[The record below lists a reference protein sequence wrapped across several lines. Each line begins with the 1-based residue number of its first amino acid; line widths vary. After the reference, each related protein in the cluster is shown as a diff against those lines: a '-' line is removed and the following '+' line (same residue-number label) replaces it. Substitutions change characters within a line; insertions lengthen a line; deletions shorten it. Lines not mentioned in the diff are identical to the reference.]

1 MKVSNVCVENR
12 KGEIFAKLRMY
23 DKTIEKP
30 HMAEDKKEEGV
41 SLFSQSADLIDSD
54 PLEEIFALNL
64 GDFLSEHLISDD
76 LAKKISE
83 KETDKVEG
91 LKNQLSELI
100 SIYSK
105 DKTLTILG
113 FNSKEDYIIYNSIAK
128 TIKEMSAVDA
138 CHIYLTKDNAGGFTD
153 NNHDLILVGTSVKT
167 KGDLYEKNIG
177 YKFDDDSIAMQAYKN
192 RKTIELN
199 ANEIKDL
206 KPIKEIGEDKAVY
219 CLSVPMKSSLDC
231 VGVIVIQ
238 NYEEKELDP
247 NFVNMCEI
255 TADLFATSMA
265 FQKEAEEA
273 EELINDPEA
282 DVADLQHLRAEIT
295 ALIGDLGDEQQA
307 FVENLARAVDSRSH
321 FRQDYSR
328 AVAELSVEICTALGL
343 NEKTKDLVYYAA
355 LLRNIGKIT
364 LPVEIFDK
372 KGTLTKEEWAK
383 LYNHPNIGVNLLMS
397 INFMAEVIPYIHY
410 HKERWNGTGREGL
423 SGQSIPLGSRI
434 IAIADAYCALTTER
448 SYRKAMSVDK
458 ALEIMK
464 EEASEKWDPML
475 IDTLVELKHNK

>member
-1 MKVSNVCVENR
+1 MSKI
-12 KGEIFAKLRMY
+12 EIERLVRRMAQKE
-23 DKTIEKP
+23 DKT
-30 HMAEDKKEEGV
+30 HMEDKKEEGI

-83 KETDKVEG
+83 KETDKVAG
-91 LKNQLSELI
+91 LKNQLNELI

-113 FNSKEDYIIYNSIAK
+113 FNSKEDYIIYSSIAK

-138 CHIYLTKDNAGGFTD
+138 CHIYLTKDNAGGFS
-153 NNHDLILVGTSVKT
+153 NGGHDLLLVGTSEKIG
-167 KGDLYEKNIG
+167 GDLYSKNIG
-177 YKFDDDSIAMQAYKN
+177 YNFDDESIAMETYKSC
-192 RKTIELN
+192 KTIELDKKQ
-199 ANEIKDL
+199 IQSL

-231 VGVIVIQ
+231 VGVIVIE

-247 NFVNMCEI
+247 NFINMCEI

-265 FQKEAEEA
+265 FQKEAEDA
-273 EELINDPEA
+273 EVLINDEEA
-282 DVADLQHLRAEIT
+282 TVTDLQHLRAEIT

-321 FRQDYSR
+321 FKQNYSR
-328 AVAELSVEICTALGL
+328 AVAELSVEICSELGL

-364 LPVEIFDK
+364 LPIEIFDK
-372 KGTLTKEEWAK
+372 KGELTKEEWAK

-434 IAIADAYCALTTER
+434 IAIADAYCALTTDR
-448 SYRKAMSVDK
+448 SYRKAMSVEK
-458 ALEIMK
+458 ALEIMR
-464 EEASEKWDPML
+464 EEASIKWDPML
-475 IDTLVELKHNK
+475 VDVLINLKCNK

>member
-1 MKVSNVCVENR
+1 ME
-12 KGEIFAKLRMY
+12 E
-23 DKTIEKP
+23 
-30 HMAEDKKEEGV
+30 KKEDGV
-41 SLFSQSADLIDSD
+41 SLFAQSADLIDSD

-64 GDFLSEHLISDD
+64 GDFLSEHLISED
-76 LAKKISE
+76 LAQKISA
-83 KETDKVEG
+83 KETDKCEG
-91 LKNQLSELI
+91 LKKQLSELI

-128 TIKEMSAVDA
+128 TIKEMAAVDA
-138 CHIYLTKDNAGGFTD
+138 CHIYLTKDNAGGFT
-153 NNHDLILVGTSVKT
+153 NNHHDLILVGTSVKMD
-167 KGDLYEKNIG
+167 GNLYSKNIG
-177 YKFDDDSIAMQAYKN
+177 YKFTDDSIAMEAYKN
-192 RKTIELN
+192 RKTVELTDCSQI
-199 ANEIKDL
+199 AGL
-206 KPIKEIGEDKAVY
+206 KPIKEIKEDKAVY
-219 CLSVPMKSSLDC
+219 CLSVPMKSSLEC

-238 NYEEKELDP
+238 NYEQKELDS

-273 EELINDPEA
+273 EKLIA
-282 DVADLQHLRAEIT
+282 DEDVAVADLQHLRAEIT

-307 FVENLARAVDSRSH
+307 FVENLAKAVDSRSH
-321 FRQDYSR
+321 FRADYSR
-328 AVAELSVEICTALGL
+328 AVAELSVEICTALEL

-364 LPVEIFDK
+364 LPVEIFNK
-372 KGTLTKEEWAK
+372 KGALTKEEWGK

-448 SYRKAMSVDK
+448 TYRKAMPVEK
-458 ALEIMK
+458 ALTIMK

-475 IDTLVELKHNK
+475 VDTLIELKHNK

>member
-1 MKVSNVCVENR
+1 MSKI
-12 KGEIFAKLRMY
+12 EIERLVRRMAQKE
-23 DKTIEKP
+23 DKT
-30 HMAEDKKEEGV
+30 HMEDKKEEGI

-83 KETDKVEG
+83 KETDKVAG
-91 LKNQLSELI
+91 LKNQLNELI

-113 FNSKEDYIIYNSIAK
+113 FNSKEDYIIYSSIAK

-138 CHIYLTKDNAGGFTD
+138 CHIYLTKDNAGGFS
-153 NNHDLILVGTSVKT
+153 NRGHDLLLVGTSEKIG
-167 KGDLYEKNIG
+167 GDLYSKNIG
-177 YKFDDDSIAMQAYKN
+177 YNFDDESIAMETYKSC
-192 RKTIELN
+192 KTIELDKKQ
-199 ANEIKDL
+199 IQSL

-231 VGVIVIQ
+231 VGVIVIE

-247 NFVNMCEI
+247 NFINMCEI

-265 FQKEAEEA
+265 FQKEAEDAEA
-273 EELINDPEA
+273 LINDEEA
-282 DVADLQHLRAEIT
+282 TVTDLQHLRAEIT

-321 FRQDYSR
+321 FKQNYSR
-328 AVAELSVEICTALGL
+328 AVAELSVEICSELGL

-364 LPVEIFDK
+364 LPIEIFDK
-372 KGTLTKEEWAK
+372 KGELTKEEWAK

-434 IAIADAYCALTTER
+434 IAIADAYCALTTDR
-448 SYRKAMSVDK
+448 SYRKAMSVEK
-458 ALEIMK
+458 ALEIMR
-464 EEASEKWDPML
+464 EEASIKWDPML
-475 IDTLVELKHNK
+475 VDVLINLKCNK

>member
-1 MKVSNVCVENR
+1 MSKI
-12 KGEIFAKLRMY
+12 EIERLVRRMAQKE
-23 DKTIEKP
+23 DKE
-30 HMAEDKKEEGV
+30 HMEDKKEEGV

-83 KETDKVEG
+83 KETDKVAG
-91 LKNQLSELI
+91 LKNQLNELI

-113 FNSKEDYIIYNSIAK
+113 FNSKEDYIIYSSIAK
-128 TIKEMSAVDA
+128 TIKEMSGVDA
-138 CHIYLTKDNAGGFTD
+138 CHIYLTKDNAGGFS
-153 NNHDLILVGTSVKT
+153 NEGHDLLLVGTSVKVD
-167 KGDLYEKNIG
+167 GDLYSKKIG
-177 YKFDDDSIAMQAYKN
+177 YSFDDESIAVETYKSC
-192 RKTIELN
+192 KTIELDKKQI
-199 ANEIKDL
+199 ESL

-265 FQKEAEEA
+265 FQKEAEDAEA
-273 EELINDPEA
+273 LINDEEA
-282 DVADLQHLRAEIT
+282 TVTDLQHLRAEIT

-321 FRQDYSR
+321 FKQNYSR
-328 AVAELSVEICTALGL
+328 AVAELSVEICSELGL

-364 LPVEIFDK
+364 LPIEIFDK
-372 KGTLTKEEWAK
+372 KGELTKEEWAK

-410 HKERWNGTGREGL
+410 HKEHWNGTGREGL

-434 IAIADAYCALTTER
+434 IAIADAYCALTTDR
-448 SYRKAMSVDK
+448 TYRKAMSVEK
-458 ALEIMK
+458 ALEIMR
-464 EEASEKWDPML
+464 EESSIKWDPML
-475 IDTLVELKHNK
+475 VDVLINLKCNK

>member
-1 MKVSNVCVENR
+1 M
-12 KGEIFAKLRMY
+12 RMY

-153 NNHDLILVGTSVKT
+153 NNHDLILVGTSAKT

-219 CLSVPMKSSLDC
+219 CLSVPMKRVLW
-231 VGVIVIQ
+231 
-238 NYEEKELDP
+238 
-247 NFVNMCEI
+247 
-255 TADLFATSMA
+255 TA
-265 FQKEAEEA
+265 
-273 EELINDPEA
+273 
-282 DVADLQHLRAEIT
+282 
-295 ALIGDLGDEQQA
+295 
-307 FVENLARAVDSRSH
+307 
-321 FRQDYSR
+321 
-328 AVAELSVEICTALGL
+328 
-343 NEKTKDLVYYAA
+343 
-355 LLRNIGKIT
+355 
-364 LPVEIFDK
+364 
-372 KGTLTKEEWAK
+372 
-383 LYNHPNIGVNLLMS
+383 
-397 INFMAEVIPYIHY
+397 
-410 HKERWNGTGREGL
+410 
-423 SGQSIPLGSRI
+423 
-434 IAIADAYCALTTER
+434 
-448 SYRKAMSVDK
+448 
-458 ALEIMK
+458 
-464 EEASEKWDPML
+464 
-475 IDTLVELKHNK
+475 

>member
-1 MKVSNVCVENR
+1 ME
-12 KGEIFAKLRMY
+12 E
-23 DKTIEKP
+23 EK
-30 HMAEDKKEEGV
+30 KQEGI

-76 LAKKISE
+76 LAQKISE
-83 KETDKVEG
+83 KETDKTEG
-91 LKNQLSELI
+91 LKKQLNELI

-128 TIKEMSAVDA
+128 TIKEMAAVDA
-138 CHIYLTKDNAGGFTD
+138 CHIYLTKENAGGFTD
-153 NNHDLILVGTSVKT
+153 SNHDLILVGTSVKID
-167 KGDLYEKNIG
+167 GDLYSKNIG
-177 YKFDDDSIAMQAYKN
+177 YKFEDDSVAMQAYKSG
-192 RKTIELN
+192 KTIELADLSSMKN
-199 ANEIKDL
+199 L
-206 KPIKEIGEDKAVY
+206 KPIKDIKEDKAVY
-219 CLSVPMKSSLDC
+219 CLSVPMKSSLEC

-238 NYEEKELDP
+238 NYEEKELDAD
-247 NFVNMCEI
+247 FVHMCEI

-273 EELINDPEA
+273 EKLINDTDA
-282 DVADLQHLRAEIT
+282 DVSELQHLRAEIT

-307 FVENLARAVDSRSH
+307 FVENLARAVDKRSH
-321 FRQDYSR
+321 FKVNYSR
-328 AVAELSVEICTALGL
+328 AVAELSVEICTELGL

-372 KGTLTKEEWAK
+372 KGSLTKDEWAK

-434 IAIADAYCALTTER
+434 IAIADAYCALTTDR
-448 SYRKAMSVDK
+448 TYRKAMPVEQ
-458 ALEIMK
+458 ALKIMK
-464 EEASEKWDPML
+464 EEACEKWDPML
-475 IDTLVELKHNK
+475 VDTLIGLKS

>member
-1 MKVSNVCVENR
+1 ME
-12 KGEIFAKLRMY
+12 E
-23 DKTIEKP
+23 
-30 HMAEDKKEEGV
+30 KKEEGI
-41 SLFSQSADLIDSD
+41 SLFSQSSDLIDCD

-64 GDFLSEHLISDD
+64 GDFLSEHLISED

-83 KETDKVEG
+83 KETDKCEG
-91 LKNQLSELI
+91 LKKQLSELI

-105 DKTLTILG
+105 DKALTILG

-128 TIKEMSAVDA
+128 TIKEMAAVDA
-138 CHIYLTKDNAGGFTD
+138 CHIYLTKENAGGFTK
-153 NNHDLILVGTSVKT
+153 NHHDLILVGTSVKI
-167 KGDLYEKNIG
+167 KGDLYKKNIG
-177 YKFDDDSIAMQAYKN
+177 YKFNDDSVAMKAFKERQTVELLESDIAH
-192 RKTIELN
+192 
-199 ANEIKDL
+199 L
-206 KPIKEIGEDKAVY
+206 KPITEIDEDKAVY

-238 NYEEKELDP
+238 NYTHKEIEPD
-247 NFVNMCEI
+247 FINMCEI
-255 TADLFATSMA
+255 TAALFATSMA
-265 FQKEAEEA
+265 FQKESEEA
-273 EELINDPEA
+273 EKLINDPDA
-282 DVADLQHLRAEIT
+282 DIADLQHLRAEIT

-321 FRQDYSR
+321 FKADYSR
-328 AVAELSVEICTALGL
+328 AVAQLSVEICSALGL

-364 LPVEIFDK
+364 LPIEIFDK
-372 KGTLTKEEWAK
+372 KEALTKEEWAK

-410 HKERWNGTGREGL
+410 HKERWDGTGREGL
-423 SGQSIPLGSRI
+423 KGQSIPLGSRI

-448 SYRKAMSVDK
+448 TYRKAMSVEK
-458 ALEIMK
+458 ALSVMK

-475 IDTLVELKHNK
+475 VDVLVDLKDK

>member
-1 MKVSNVCVENR
+1 ME
-12 KGEIFAKLRMY
+12 E
-23 DKTIEKP
+23 
-30 HMAEDKKEEGV
+30 KKEDGV
-41 SLFSQSADLIDSD
+41 SLFAQSADLIDSD

-64 GDFLSEHLISDD
+64 GDFLSEHLISED
-76 LAKKISE
+76 LAQKISA
-83 KETDKVEG
+83 KETDKCEG
-91 LKNQLSELI
+91 LKKQLSELI

-128 TIKEMSAVDA
+128 TIKEMAAVDA

-153 NNHDLILVGTSVKT
+153 NHHDLILVGTSVKMD
-167 KGDLYEKNIG
+167 GDLYSKNIG
-177 YKFDDDSIAMQAYKN
+177 YKFTDDSIAMEAYKN
-192 RKTIELN
+192 RKTVELTDCSQI
-199 ANEIKDL
+199 AGL
-206 KPIKEIGEDKAVY
+206 KPIKEIKEDKAVY
-219 CLSVPMKSSLDC
+219 CLSVPMKSSLEC

-238 NYEEKELDP
+238 NYEQKELDS

-273 EELINDPEA
+273 EKLIA
-282 DVADLQHLRAEIT
+282 DEDVAVADLQHLRAEIT

-307 FVENLARAVDSRSH
+307 FVENLAKAVDSRSH
-321 FRQDYSR
+321 FRADYSR
-328 AVAELSVEICTALGL
+328 AVAELSVEICTALEL

-364 LPVEIFDK
+364 LPVEIFNK
-372 KGTLTKEEWAK
+372 KGALTKEEWGK

-448 SYRKAMSVDK
+448 TYRKAMPVEK
-458 ALEIMK
+458 ALTIMK

-475 IDTLVELKHNK
+475 VDTLIELKHNK

>member
-1 MKVSNVCVENR
+1 MSKI
-12 KGEIFAKLRMY
+12 EIERLIRRMAQKE
-23 DKTIEKP
+23 DKE
-30 HMAEDKKEEGV
+30 HMEDKKEEGV

-83 KETDKVEG
+83 KETDKVAR
-91 LKNQLSELI
+91 LKNQLNELI

-113 FNSKEDYIIYNSIAK
+113 FNSKEDYIIYSSIAK
-128 TIKEMSAVDA
+128 TIKEMSGVDA
-138 CHIYLTKDNAGGFTD
+138 CHIYLTKDNAGGFSAKG
-153 NNHDLILVGTSVKT
+153 HDLLLVGTSVKVD
-167 KGDLYEKNIG
+167 GDLYSQNIG
-177 YKFDDDSIAMQAYKN
+177 YSFDDESIAVETYKSC
-192 RKTIELN
+192 KTIELN
-199 ANEIKDL
+199 AKQIQGL
-206 KPIKEIGEDKAVY
+206 KPIKAIGEDKAVY
-219 CLSVPMKSSLDC
+219 SLSVPMKSSLDC

-238 NYEEKELDP
+238 NYEAKELDP

-265 FQKEAEEA
+265 FQKEAEDAEA
-273 EELINDPEA
+273 LINDEDA
-282 DVADLQHLRAEIT
+282 TVTDLQHLRAEIT

-307 FVENLARAVDSRSH
+307 FVENLARAVDLRSH
-321 FRQDYSR
+321 FKQNYSR
-328 AVAELSVEICTALGL
+328 AVAELSVEICSELGL

-364 LPVEIFDK
+364 LPIEIFDK
-372 KGTLTKEEWAK
+372 KGELTKEEWTK

-434 IAIADAYCALTTER
+434 IAIADAYCALTTDR
-448 SYRKAMSVDK
+448 TYRKAMSVEK
-458 ALEIMK
+458 ALEIMR
-464 EEASEKWDPML
+464 EESSIKWDPML
-475 IDTLVELKHNK
+475 VDVLINLKCNK

>member
-1 MKVSNVCVENR
+1 MSDEQQQEN
-12 KGEIFAKLRMY
+12 
-23 DKTIEKP
+23 
-30 HMAEDKKEEGV
+30 V
-41 SLFSQSADLIDSD
+41 SLFSQSTEFMDCD

-64 GDFLSEHLISDD
+64 GDFLSEHLISED

-83 KETDKVEG
+83 KETDKTEG
-91 LKNQLSELI
+91 LKKQLTELI

-113 FNSKEDYIIYNSIAK
+113 FNSKEDYIIYSSIAK
-128 TIKEMSAVDA
+128 TIKEMAAVDA
-138 CHIYLTKDNAGGFTD
+138 CHIYLTKDNIGGLTD
-153 NNHDLILVGTSVKT
+153 SDYDLNLVGTSVKIN
-167 KGDLYEKNIG
+167 GDLYSKNIG
-177 YKFDDDSIAMQAYKN
+177 YNANDNSVAMRAYKE
-192 RKTIELN
+192 RKTIEISKSSEFEN
-199 ANEIKDL
+199 L
-206 KPIKEIGEDKAVY
+206 KPIEELNEDKAVY
-219 CLSVPMKSSLDC
+219 CLSVPMKSSFDC
-231 VGVIVIQ
+231 VGTIVIQ
-238 NYEEKELDP
+238 NYTNKELDE
-247 NFVNMCEI
+247 NFVHMCEI

-273 EELINDPEA
+273 EKLIADPDA
-282 DVADLQHLRAEIT
+282 DISELQHLRAEIT

-321 FRQDYSR
+321 FKTDYSK
-328 AVAELSVEICTALGL
+328 AVANLSVEICNELGL

-364 LPVEIFDK
+364 LPIEIFNK
-372 KGTLTKEEWAK
+372 KGELTKEEWAK

-434 IAIADAYCALTTER
+434 IAIADAFCALTTAR
-448 SYRKAMSVDK
+448 TYRKAMPVEK
-458 ALEIMK
+458 ALVIMK
-464 EEASEKWDPML
+464 EEANEKWDPML
-475 IDTLVELKHNK
+475 VDVLVELKHN

>member
-1 MKVSNVCVENR
+1 
-12 KGEIFAKLRMY
+12 
-23 DKTIEKP
+23 
-30 HMAEDKKEEGV
+30 MAEERYYNMEEKKEEGV
-41 SLFSQSADLIDSD
+41 SLFSQSADLIDCD

-64 GDFLSEHLISDD
+64 GDFLSEHLISED

-83 KETDKVEG
+83 KNTDKCEG
-91 LKNQLSELI
+91 LKKQLSELI

-128 TIKEMSAVDA
+128 TIKEMTAVDA
-138 CHIYLTKDNAGGFTD
+138 CHIYLTKDNAGGLTD
-153 NNHDLILVGTSVKT
+153 NNKDLILVGTSVNIG
-167 KGDLYEKNIG
+167 GDLYSKNIG
-177 YKFDDDSIAMQAYKN
+177 YKYSDDSIPTTAIKE
-192 RKTIELN
+192 RKTVELIEADIEKLT
-199 ANEIKDL
+199 
-206 KPIKEIGEDKAVY
+206 PIKELDEDKAVY
-219 CLSVPMKSSLDC
+219 CLSVPMKNSLDC

-238 NYEEKELDP
+238 NYTYKEIEPD
-247 NFVNMCEI
+247 FIHMCEI

-265 FQKEAEEA
+265 FQKESEEA
-273 EELINDPEA
+273 EALINDPEA
-282 DVADLQHLRAEIT
+282 DVTELQHLRAEIT

-307 FVENLARAVDSRSH
+307 FVENLAKAVDSRSH
-321 FRQDYSR
+321 FKADYSR
-328 AVAELSVEICTALGL
+328 AVAQLSVEICSAIGL

-372 KGTLTKEEWAK
+372 KDSLTKEEWAK

-410 HKERWNGTGREGL
+410 HKELWNGTGREGL

-448 SYRKAMSVDK
+448 RYRKAMSVEK
-458 ALEIMK
+458 ALDIMK
-464 EEASEKWDPML
+464 EEANEKWDPML
-475 IDTLVELKHNK
+475 VDVLVELKDK

>member
-1 MKVSNVCVENR
+1 ME
-12 KGEIFAKLRMY
+12 E
-23 DKTIEKP
+23 
-30 HMAEDKKEEGV
+30 KKEDGV
-41 SLFSQSADLIDSD
+41 SLFAQSADLIDSD

-64 GDFLSEHLISDD
+64 GDFLSEHLISED
-76 LAKKISE
+76 LAQKISA
-83 KETDKVEG
+83 KETDKCEG
-91 LKNQLSELI
+91 LKKQLSELI

-128 TIKEMSAVDA
+128 TIKEMAAVDA

-153 NNHDLILVGTSVKT
+153 NNHDLILVGTSVKMD
-167 KGDLYEKNIG
+167 GDLYSKNIG
-177 YKFDDDSIAMQAYKN
+177 YKFTDDSIAMEAYKN
-192 RKTIELN
+192 RRTVELTDCSQI
-199 ANEIKDL
+199 ADL
-206 KPIKEIGEDKAVY
+206 KPIKEIKEDKAVY
-219 CLSVPMKSSLDC
+219 CLSVPMKSSLEC

-238 NYEEKELDP
+238 NYEKKELDA

-273 EELINDPEA
+273 EKLIA
-282 DVADLQHLRAEIT
+282 DEDVAVADLQHLRAEIT

-307 FVENLARAVDSRSH
+307 FVENLAKAVDSRSH
-321 FRQDYSR
+321 FRADYSR
-328 AVAELSVEICTALGL
+328 AVAELSVEICTALEL

-364 LPVEIFDK
+364 LPVEIFNK
-372 KGTLTKEEWAK
+372 KGALTKEEWAK

-448 SYRKAMSVDK
+448 TYRKAMPVEK
-458 ALEIMK
+458 ALTIMK

-475 IDTLVELKHNK
+475 VDTLIELKHNK

>member
-1 MKVSNVCVENR
+1 ME
-12 KGEIFAKLRMY
+12 Y
-23 DKTIEKP
+23 
-30 HMAEDKKEEGV
+30 KKEEGA
-41 SLFSQSADLIDSD
+41 SLFSQSADLIDTD

-83 KETDKVEG
+83 KETDKVSG
-91 LKNQLSELI
+91 LKNQLNELI

-113 FNSKEDYIIYNSIAK
+113 FNSKEDYIIYSSIAK

-138 CHIYLTKDNAGGFTD
+138 CHIYLTKDNAGGFS
-153 NNHDLILVGTSVKT
+153 NAGNDLLLVGTSVKID
-167 KGDLYEKNIG
+167 GDLYSKNIG
-177 YKFDDDSIAMQAYKN
+177 YNFEDKSIAVETYKSC
-192 RKTIELN
+192 KTIELN
-199 ANEIKDL
+199 KEQIQNL
-206 KPIKEIGEDKAVY
+206 QPIKEINEDKAVY
-219 CLSVPMKSSLDC
+219 SLSVPMKSSLDC

-238 NYEEKELDP
+238 NYEERQLEP

-273 EELINDPEA
+273 EKLINDAETT
-282 DVADLQHLRAEIT
+282 VTDLQHLRAEIT

-321 FRQDYSR
+321 FKQNYSR
-328 AVAELSVEICTALGL
+328 AVAELSVDICSELGL

-364 LPVEIFDK
+364 LPIEIFDK
-372 KGTLTKEEWAK
+372 KGELTKEEWAK

-434 IAIADAYCALTTER
+434 IAIADAYCALTTDR
-448 SYRKAMSVDK
+448 SYRTAMNVEK
-458 ALEIMK
+458 ALEIMR
-464 EEASEKWDPML
+464 EESGIKWDPML
-475 IDTLVELKHNK
+475 VDVLINLKCKK

>member
-1 MKVSNVCVENR
+1 MSKI
-12 KGEIFAKLRMY
+12 EIERLVRRMAQKE
-23 DKTIEKP
+23 DKE
-30 HMAEDKKEEGV
+30 HMEDKKEEGV

-83 KETDKVEG
+83 KETDKVAG
-91 LKNQLSELI
+91 LKNQLNELI

-113 FNSKEDYIIYNSIAK
+113 FNSKEDYIIYSSIAK
-128 TIKEMSAVDA
+128 TIKEMSGVDA
-138 CHIYLTKDNAGGFTD
+138 CHIYLTKDNAGGFS
-153 NNHDLILVGTSVKT
+153 NESHDLLLVGTSVKVD
-167 KGDLYEKNIG
+167 GDLYSKKIG
-177 YKFDDDSIAMQAYKN
+177 YSFDDESIAVETYKSC
-192 RKTIELN
+192 KTIELDKKQI
-199 ANEIKDL
+199 ETL

-265 FQKEAEEA
+265 FQKEAEDAEA
-273 EELINDPEA
+273 LINDEEA
-282 DVADLQHLRAEIT
+282 TVTDLQHLRAEIT

-321 FRQDYSR
+321 FKQNYSR
-328 AVAELSVEICTALGL
+328 AVAELSVEICSELGL

-364 LPVEIFDK
+364 LPIEIFDK
-372 KGTLTKEEWAK
+372 KGELTKEEWAK

-434 IAIADAYCALTTER
+434 IAIADAYCALTTDR
-448 SYRKAMSVDK
+448 TYRKAMSVEK
-458 ALEIMK
+458 ALEIMR
-464 EEASEKWDPML
+464 EESSIKWDPLLVDVL
-475 IDTLVELKHNK
+475 INLKCNK

>member
-1 MKVSNVCVENR
+1 MAQKE
-12 KGEIFAKLRMY
+12 
-23 DKTIEKP
+23 DKT
-30 HMAEDKKEEGV
+30 HMEDKKEEGI

-83 KETDKVEG
+83 KETDKVAG
-91 LKNQLSELI
+91 LKNQLNELI

-113 FNSKEDYIIYNSIAK
+113 FNSKEDYIIYSSIAK

-138 CHIYLTKDNAGGFTD
+138 CHIYLTKDNAGGFS
-153 NNHDLILVGTSVKT
+153 NRGHDLLLVGTSEKIG
-167 KGDLYEKNIG
+167 GDLYSKNIG
-177 YKFDDDSIAMQAYKN
+177 YNFDDESIAMETYKSC
-192 RKTIELN
+192 KTIELDKKQ
-199 ANEIKDL
+199 IQSL

-231 VGVIVIQ
+231 VGVIVIE

-247 NFVNMCEI
+247 NFINMCEI

-265 FQKEAEEA
+265 FQKEAEDAEA
-273 EELINDPEA
+273 LINDEEA
-282 DVADLQHLRAEIT
+282 TVTDLQHLRAEIT

-321 FRQDYSR
+321 FKQNYSR
-328 AVAELSVEICTALGL
+328 AVAELSVEICSELGL

-364 LPVEIFDK
+364 LPIEIFDK
-372 KGTLTKEEWAK
+372 KGELTKEEWAK

-434 IAIADAYCALTTER
+434 IAIADAYCALTTDR
-448 SYRKAMSVDK
+448 SYRKAMSVEK
-458 ALEIMK
+458 ALEIMR
-464 EEASEKWDPML
+464 EEASIKWDPML
-475 IDTLVELKHNK
+475 VDVLINLKCNK

>member
-1 MKVSNVCVENR
+1 MSYKITYRET
-12 KGEIFAKLRMY
+12 IAQLRTER
-23 DKTIEKP
+23 D
-30 HMAEDKKEEGV
+30 HMEDEKKEEGV

-76 LAKKISE
+76 LAQKISA
-83 KETDKVEG
+83 KETDKTQG
-91 LKNQLSELI
+91 LKNQLKELI

-128 TIKEMSAVDA
+128 TIKEMAAVDA

-153 NNHDLILVGTSVKT
+153 NNHDLILVGTSVKID
-167 KGDLYEKNIG
+167 GDLYSKNIG
-177 YKFDDDSIAMQAYKN
+177 YKFDDDSIAMKAYKE
-192 RKTIELN
+192 RTTVELL
-199 ANEIKDL
+199 ESDMSHL
-206 KPIKEIGEDKAVY
+206 KPIKEIDEDKAVY
-219 CLSVPMKSSLDC
+219 CLSVPMKSSLEC

-238 NYEEKELDP
+238 NYTHKEIEPD
-247 NFVNMCEI
+247 FIHMCEI

-273 EELINDPEA
+273 EKLISDEEA
-282 DVADLQHLRAEIT
+282 DISDLQHLRAEIT

-321 FRQDYSR
+321 FRADYSR
-328 AVAELSVEICTALGL
+328 AVAEQSVELCTALGL

-372 KGTLTKEEWAK
+372 KGALTKDEWAK

-410 HKERWNGTGREGL
+410 HKERWDGSGREGL

-448 SYRKAMSVDK
+448 TYRKAMSVDK

-475 IDTLVELKHNK
+475 VDVLIDLKTKK

>member
-1 MKVSNVCVENR
+1 ME
-12 KGEIFAKLRMY
+12 E
-23 DKTIEKP
+23 
-30 HMAEDKKEEGV
+30 KKEESV
-41 SLFSQSADLIDSD
+41 SLFAQSADLIDSD

-64 GDFLSEHLISDD
+64 GDFLSEHLISED
-76 LAKKISE
+76 LAQKISA
-83 KETDKVEG
+83 KETDKCEG
-91 LKNQLSELI
+91 LKKQLSELI

-113 FNSKEDYIIYNSIAK
+113 FNSKEDYVIYNSIAK
-128 TIKEMSAVDA
+128 TIKEMTAVDA

-153 NNHDLILVGTSVKT
+153 NNHDLLLVGTSVSLE
-167 KGDLYEKNIG
+167 GDLYSQNIG
-177 YKFDDDSIAMQAYKN
+177 YKFDDDNSVAMKAYKE
-192 RKTIELN
+192 RKTIEIQDCSTEENLN
-199 ANEIKDL
+199 
-206 KPIKEIGEDKAVY
+206 PIKAIKEDKVTY
-219 CLSVPMKSSLDC
+219 CLSVPMKSSLEC

-238 NYEEKELDP
+238 NYDKKELDP
-247 NFVNMCEI
+247 NFVSMCEI

-273 EELINDPEA
+273 EKLIA
-282 DVADLQHLRAEIT
+282 DENADITELQHLRAEIT

-307 FVENLARAVDSRSH
+307 FVENLAKAVDSRSH
-321 FRQDYSR
+321 FRANYSR
-328 AVAELSVEICTALGL
+328 AVAELSVEICSAIEL

-364 LPVEIFDK
+364 LPVEIFNK
-372 KGTLTKEEWAK
+372 KGTLTKEEWTK

-434 IAIADAYCALTTER
+434 IAIADAYCALTTDR
-448 SYRKAMSVDK
+448 TYRKAMPIEK
-458 ALEIMK
+458 ALTIMK
-464 EEASEKWDPML
+464 EEACEKWDPML
-475 IDTLVELKHNK
+475 VDVLTELKHNK

>member
-1 MKVSNVCVENR
+1 M
-12 KGEIFAKLRMY
+12 
-23 DKTIEKP
+23 
-30 HMAEDKKEEGV
+30 EDKKEEGI
-41 SLFSQSADLIDSD
+41 SLFSQSADLIDCD
-54 PLEEIFALNL
+54 PFEEIFALNL
-64 GDFLSEHLISDD
+64 GDFLTEHLISED

-83 KETDKVEG
+83 KETDKCEG
-91 LKNQLSELI
+91 LKKQLSELI

-128 TIKEMSAVDA
+128 TIKEMAAVDA
-138 CHIYLTKDNAGGFTD
+138 CHIYLTKENAGGFTD
-153 NNHDLILVGTSVKT
+153 KDHDLLLVGTSVKI
-167 KGDLYEKNIG
+167 KGDLYDKNIG
-177 YKFDDDSIAMQAYKN
+177 YKFSDNSVAMQAYKE
-192 RKTIELN
+192 RKTVELLESDI
-199 ANEIKDL
+199 AHL
-206 KPIKEIGEDKAVY
+206 QPIKEIDEDKAVY

-238 NYEEKELDP
+238 NYSHKEIEPD
-247 NFVNMCEI
+247 FINMCEI

-273 EELINDPEA
+273 ERLIEDPEA
-282 DVADLQHLRAEIT
+282 DITELQHLRAEIT

-321 FRQDYSR
+321 FKADYSR
-328 AVAELSVEICTALGL
+328 AVAQQSVEICTALGL

-364 LPVEIFDK
+364 LPVEIFGK
-372 KGTLTKEEWAK
+372 KGALTKEEWAK

-410 HKERWNGTGREGL
+410 HKERWDGSGREGL

-434 IAIADAYCALTTER
+434 IAVADAFCALTTER
-448 SYRKAMSVDK
+448 TYRKAMSVEK
-458 ALEIMK
+458 ALDIMK
-464 EEASEKWDPML
+464 EEANEKWDPML
-475 IDTLVELKHNK
+475 VDILVELKQGC

>member
-1 MKVSNVCVENR
+1 ME
-12 KGEIFAKLRMY
+12 E
-23 DKTIEKP
+23 
-30 HMAEDKKEEGV
+30 KKEDGV
-41 SLFSQSADLIDSD
+41 SLFAQSADLIDSD

-64 GDFLSEHLISDD
+64 GDFLSEHLISED
-76 LAKKISE
+76 LAQKISA
-83 KETDKVEG
+83 KETDKCEG
-91 LKNQLSELI
+91 LKKQLSELI

-128 TIKEMSAVDA
+128 TIKEMAAVDA

-153 NNHDLILVGTSVKT
+153 NHHDLILVGTSVKMD
-167 KGDLYEKNIG
+167 GDLYSKNIG
-177 YKFDDDSIAMQAYKN
+177 YKFTDDSIAMEAYKN
-192 RKTIELN
+192 RKTVELTDCSQI
-199 ANEIKDL
+199 AGL
-206 KPIKEIGEDKAVY
+206 KPIKEIKEDKAVY
-219 CLSVPMKSSLDC
+219 CLSVPMKSSLEC

-238 NYEEKELDP
+238 NYEQKELDS

-273 EELINDPEA
+273 EKLIA
-282 DVADLQHLRAEIT
+282 DEEVAVADLQHLRAEIT

-307 FVENLARAVDSRSH
+307 FVENLAKAVDSRSH
-321 FRQDYSR
+321 FRVDYSR

-364 LPVEIFDK
+364 LPVEIFNK
-372 KGTLTKEEWAK
+372 KGALTKEEWAK

-448 SYRKAMSVDK
+448 TYRKAMPVEK
-458 ALEIMK
+458 ALTIMK

-475 IDTLVELKHNK
+475 VDTLIELKHNK

>member
-1 MKVSNVCVENR
+1 M
-12 KGEIFAKLRMY
+12 
-23 DKTIEKP
+23 
-30 HMAEDKKEEGV
+30 EDEKKEEGV

-76 LAKKISE
+76 LAQKISA
-83 KETDKVEG
+83 KETDKTEG

-113 FNSKEDYIIYNSIAK
+113 FNSKEDYIIYSSIAK
-128 TIKEMSAVDA
+128 TIKEMAAVDA

-153 NNHDLILVGTSVKT
+153 SNHDLILVGTSVKI
-167 KGDLYEKNIG
+167 KGDLYSKNIG
-177 YKFDDDSIAMQAYKN
+177 YKTDDESIAMQAYKN
-192 RKTIELN
+192 RKTIEI
-199 ANEIKDL
+199 AGVEEINRL
-206 KPIKEIGEDKAVY
+206 KPIKEIQEDKAVY
-219 CLSVPMKSSLDC
+219 CLSVPMKSSLEC

-238 NYEEKELDP
+238 NYEQKELDP

-273 EELINDPEA
+273 EKLINDKDA
-282 DVADLQHLRAEIT
+282 AIADLQHLRAEIT

-307 FVENLARAVDSRSH
+307 FVENLAKAVDSRSH
-321 FRQDYSR
+321 FRADYSR
-328 AVAELSVEICTALGL
+328 AVAELSVKICTELGL

-372 KGTLTKEEWAK
+372 KGALTKEEWSK

-434 IAIADAYCALTTER
+434 IAIADAYCALTTDR
-448 SYRKAMSVDK
+448 TYRKAMPVKK
-458 ALEIMK
+458 ALSIMK

-475 IDTLVELKHNK
+475 VETLIALKSE

>member
-1 MKVSNVCVENR
+1 
-12 KGEIFAKLRMY
+12 
-23 DKTIEKP
+23 
-30 HMAEDKKEEGV
+30 MAEKEDTKHMDENKEEGL
-41 SLFSQSADLIDSD
+41 SLFSQSADFMDSD

-76 LAKKISE
+76 LAQKISE
-83 KETDKVEG
+83 KETDKTEG
-91 LKNQLSELI
+91 LKKQLSELI

-138 CHIYLTKDNAGGFTD
+138 CHIYLTKDNAGGLFD
-153 NNHDLILVGTSVKT
+153 EDKDLVLVGTSVKI
-167 KGDLYEKNIG
+167 KGDLYAKNIG
-177 YKFDDDSIAMQAYKN
+177 YNKTDNSAAMQAYNTRQVVELLSSDLKN
-192 RKTIELN
+192 YKP
-199 ANEIKDL
+199 IKDL
-206 KPIKEIGEDKAVY
+206 KEDRATY
-219 CLSVPMKSSLDC
+219 CLSVPMKSSMNC
-231 VGVIVIQ
+231 VGVIVVQ
-238 NYEEKELDP
+238 NYDDKELDP
-247 NFVNMCEI
+247 NFINMCEI
-255 TADLFATSMA
+255 TAALFATSMA
-265 FQKEAEEA
+265 FQKESEIAEK
-273 EELINDPEA
+273 LINDEN
-282 DVADLQHLRAEIT
+282 AEIT
-295 ALIGDLGDEQQA
+295 DLGDEQQA

-321 FRQDYSR
+321 FRQDYSK
-328 AVAELSVEICTALGL
+328 AVAQLSVDICTELGL

-364 LPVEIFDK
+364 LPIEIFDK
-372 KGTLTKEEWAK
+372 KGDLTKEEWSK

-434 IAIADAYCALTTER
+434 IAISDAYCALTTER
-448 SYRKAMSVDK
+448 TYRKAMTKEK

-464 EEASEKWDPML
+464 QEANEKWDPML
-475 IDTLVELKHNK
+475 VEVLLKIKNYNK

>member
-1 MKVSNVCVENR
+1 MSKI
-12 KGEIFAKLRMY
+12 EIERLIRRMAQKE
-23 DKTIEKP
+23 DKE
-30 HMAEDKKEEGV
+30 HMEDKKEEGV

-83 KETDKVEG
+83 KETDKVAR
-91 LKNQLSELI
+91 LKNQLNELI

-113 FNSKEDYIIYNSIAK
+113 FNSKEDYIIYSSIAK
-128 TIKEMSAVDA
+128 TIKEMSGVDA
-138 CHIYLTKDNAGGFTD
+138 CHIYLTKDNAGGFSAKG
-153 NNHDLILVGTSVKT
+153 HDLLLVGTSVKVD
-167 KGDLYEKNIG
+167 GDLYSQNIG
-177 YKFDDDSIAMQAYKN
+177 YSFDDESIAVETYKSC
-192 RKTIELN
+192 KTIELN
-199 ANEIKDL
+199 AKQIQGL
-206 KPIKEIGEDKAVY
+206 KPIKAIGEDKAVY
-219 CLSVPMKSSLDC
+219 SLSVPMKSSLDC

-238 NYEEKELDP
+238 NYEAKELDP

-265 FQKEAEEA
+265 FQKEAEDAEA
-273 EELINDPEA
+273 LINDEDA
-282 DVADLQHLRAEIT
+282 TVTDLQHLRAEIT

-307 FVENLARAVDSRSH
+307 FVENLARAVDLRSH
-321 FRQDYSR
+321 FKQNYSR
-328 AVAELSVEICTALGL
+328 AVAELSVEICSELGL

-364 LPVEIFDK
+364 LPIEIFDK
-372 KGTLTKEEWAK
+372 KGELTKGEWTK

-434 IAIADAYCALTTER
+434 IAIADAYCALTTDR
-448 SYRKAMSVDK
+448 TYRKAMSVEK
-458 ALEIMK
+458 ALEIMR
-464 EEASEKWDPML
+464 EESSIKWDPML
-475 IDTLVELKHNK
+475 VDVLINLKCNK

>member
-1 MKVSNVCVENR
+1 ME
-12 KGEIFAKLRMY
+12 E
-23 DKTIEKP
+23 
-30 HMAEDKKEEGV
+30 KKEDGV
-41 SLFSQSADLIDSD
+41 SLFAQSAYLIDSD

-64 GDFLSEHLISDD
+64 GDFLSEHLISED
-76 LAKKISE
+76 LAQKISA
-83 KETDKVEG
+83 KETDKCEG
-91 LKNQLSELI
+91 LKKQLSELI

-128 TIKEMSAVDA
+128 TIKEMAAVDA

-153 NNHDLILVGTSVKT
+153 NHHDLILVGTSVKMD
-167 KGDLYEKNIG
+167 GDLYSKNIG
-177 YKFDDDSIAMQAYKN
+177 YKFTDDSIAMEAYKN
-192 RKTIELN
+192 RKTVELTDCSQI
-199 ANEIKDL
+199 AGL
-206 KPIKEIGEDKAVY
+206 KPIKEIKEDKAVY
-219 CLSVPMKSSLDC
+219 CLSVPMKSSLEC

-238 NYEEKELDP
+238 NYEQKELDS

-273 EELINDPEA
+273 EKLIA
-282 DVADLQHLRAEIT
+282 DEDVAVADLQHLRAEIT

-307 FVENLARAVDSRSH
+307 FVENLAKAVDSRSH
-321 FRQDYSR
+321 FRADYSR
-328 AVAELSVEICTALGL
+328 AVAELSVEICTALEL

-364 LPVEIFDK
+364 LPVEIFNK
-372 KGTLTKEEWAK
+372 KGALTKEEWGK

-448 SYRKAMSVDK
+448 TYRKAMPVEK
-458 ALEIMK
+458 ALTIMK

-475 IDTLVELKHNK
+475 VDTLIELKHNK

>member
-1 MKVSNVCVENR
+1 ME
-12 KGEIFAKLRMY
+12 E
-23 DKTIEKP
+23 
-30 HMAEDKKEEGV
+30 KKEAGV
-41 SLFSQSADLIDSD
+41 SLFAQSADLIDSD

-64 GDFLSEHLISDD
+64 GDFLSEHLISED
-76 LAKKISE
+76 LAQKISA
-83 KETDKVEG
+83 KETDKCEG
-91 LKNQLSELI
+91 LKKQLSELI

-128 TIKEMSAVDA
+128 TIKEMAAVDA

-153 NNHDLILVGTSVKT
+153 NHHDLILVGTSVKMD
-167 KGDLYEKNIG
+167 GDLYSKNIG
-177 YKFDDDSIAMQAYKN
+177 YKFTDDSIAMEAYKN
-192 RKTIELN
+192 RKTVELTDCSQI
-199 ANEIKDL
+199 AGL
-206 KPIKEIGEDKAVY
+206 KPIKEIKEDKAVY
-219 CLSVPMKSSLDC
+219 CLSVPMKSSLEC

-238 NYEEKELDP
+238 NYEQKELDS

-273 EELINDPEA
+273 EKLIA
-282 DVADLQHLRAEIT
+282 DEDVAVADLQHLRAEIT

-307 FVENLARAVDSRSH
+307 FVENLAKAVDSRSH
-321 FRQDYSR
+321 FRADYSR
-328 AVAELSVEICTALGL
+328 AVAELSVEICTALEL

-364 LPVEIFDK
+364 LPVEIFNK
-372 KGTLTKEEWAK
+372 KGALTKEEWGK

-448 SYRKAMSVDK
+448 TYRKAMPVEK
-458 ALEIMK
+458 ALTIMK

-475 IDTLVELKHNK
+475 VDTLIELKHNK